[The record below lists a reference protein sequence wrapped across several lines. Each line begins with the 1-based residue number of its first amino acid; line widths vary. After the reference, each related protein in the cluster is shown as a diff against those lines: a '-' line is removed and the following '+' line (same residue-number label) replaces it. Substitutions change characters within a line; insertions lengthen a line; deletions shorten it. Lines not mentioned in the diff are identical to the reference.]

1 MDWIVRKAWR
11 STVVAALLLGLAGP
25 AQAADREPEGIGA
38 PLEQCLACHRPG
50 NPATAVPLIA
60 GQNEGYLRNQLR
72 SFRERH
78 REGFPMP
85 AFTVDLDD
93 TALDDY
99 ARRIA
104 ALPWAPHGNPVGSEQ
119 ALSAGAEAAERHDC
133 GSCHGSTFLGA
144 DEIPRLAGQ
153 NRAYL
158 ARQLRDF
165 AREGRHHPPVGTGAR
180 MYHLDEGEVAA
191 LATWLASLRPGIEA
205 APEP

>member
-1 MDWIVRKAWR
+1 MDRNEGWMRWLAL
-11 STVVAALLLGLAGP
+11 AAPLLMVGAGSALAR
-25 AQAADREPEGIGA
+25 DSEPNGQDG

-50 NPATAVPLIA
+50 NPAAAVPLIT

-72 SFRERH
+72 AFRERH

-93 TALDDY
+93 RAVSAY
-99 ARRIA
+99 AARIS
-104 ALPWAPHGNPVGSEQ
+104 ALPWAPGGDPVGSEL
-119 ALSAGAEAAERHDC
+119 ALAAGAEAAERHDC
-133 GSCHGSTFLGA
+133 ASCHGPAFLGA

-158 ARQLRDF
+158 VRQLRDF

-180 MYHLDEGEVAA
+180 MYHLDEGEVGAI
-191 LATWLASLRPGIEA
+191 ATWLASLRPDTDHELS
-205 APEP
+205 P